1 MSDLNDG
8 NWLERTELLLGKDKL
23 GNLKNSHVLVVGLG
37 GVGGAALEYLVRVG
51 VGELTLIDGDV
62 VQPSNRNRQFL
73 ALATN
78 KDLAKVEAAKQRAL
92 AINPAVKLNCIQR
105 FMEDSTFAELFSQN
119 QFDYIIDAIDTLT
132 PKICLIKNALE
143 ANIPLVS
150 SMGAGGK
157 MDPRMVDVVDI
168 AKTNNDKLARMLR
181 KRLHRLGIHTGF
193 KAVYSPE
200 IINPAAV
207 ILTEGEQNKK
217 SNVGTISYMPPMFGL
232 VCAYTVINDL
242 LGRE

>member
-1 MSDLNDG
+1 MSVWNDN
-8 NWLERTELLLGKDKL
+8 NWLERTELLIGKEKL
-23 GNLKNSHVLVVGLG
+23 NRLKESHVLIVGLG
-37 GVGGAALEYLVRVG
+37 GVGGGALEFLVRSG
-51 VGELTLIDGDV
+51 IGELTLIDGDV
-62 VQPSNRNRQFL
+62 VSPSNRNRQFL

-78 KDLAKVEAAKQRAL
+78 HEQPKAEVAKQRAL
-92 AINPAVKLNCIQR
+92 SINPDVKLNVIEK
-105 FMEDSTFAELFSQN
+105 FMLDEDFAQLFN
-119 QFDYIIDAIDTLT
+119 ENAVDYIIDAIDTLT
-132 PKICLIKNALE
+132 PKIYLIKNALE
-143 ANIPLVS
+143 AKIPLVS

-157 MDPRMVDVVDI
+157 TDPRKVEVVDI

-181 KRLHRLGIHTGF
+181 KRLHKLNIRTGF

-200 IINPAAV
+200 EINPNAV

-242 LGRE
+242 IQK